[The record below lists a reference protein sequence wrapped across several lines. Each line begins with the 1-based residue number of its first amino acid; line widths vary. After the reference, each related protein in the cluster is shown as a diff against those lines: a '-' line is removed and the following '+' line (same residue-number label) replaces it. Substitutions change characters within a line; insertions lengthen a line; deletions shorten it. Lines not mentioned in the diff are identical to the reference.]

1 MNRLRTRNQ
10 REQNVLIEFLPDDR
24 RRNNTNAD
32 AIKNCLLDR
41 GKTAEFNNFAWV
53 QLIFFLYKRRS
64 FRCNAHRRGI
74 QIKDKILKVY

>member
-53 QLIFFLYKRRS
+53 QLIFFYINVSHFAVMLIDAVYK
-64 FRCNAHRRGI
+64 
-74 QIKDKILKVY
+74 